1 MKKVYLLFTSIYLA
15 GVFLITLAIFSYHYY
30 SHRWDLIQ
38 NSIENA
44 ASLAKNGELSTP
56 NYFGAI
62 YLLYDSEDHLIRQF
76 SPSNSQ
82 GIQDFNISSCKKRLA
97 DQAYNFH
104 YGTAVFAYDHSS
116 RIVLISS
123 CPFIKNKMKAGTFV
137 MIRDLPNLYLYLGL
151 FFTVFTLIYLT
162 VFLSFYYID
171 QKKKQ
176 LEKREKMY
184 LADMNHELKSP
195 ISSIRCLMEAIL
207 DGYVTNEE
215 KLYQYYEIILTET
228 SRLEA
233 TIQEILELSSL
244 FEKKIQKEAVS
255 AEQIFKEILLR
266 YSTIGEDQGIVFLF
280 PDVTQLPTLN
290 TNPKLMSRALDLLL
304 HNAFKFTPEG
314 GSVTLTIYTVE
325 KHLIIH
331 LKDSG
336 CGISPKALPHIF
348 ERFYQVDSSH
358 DASGSGLGLSI
369 VKAIMDELQESI
381 QVFSEPDKGTEF
393 IFTISLS

>member
-215 KLYQYYEIILTET
+215 KLYQYYEMILTET

-325 KHLIIH
+325 IK
-331 LKDSG
+331 
-336 CGISPKALPHIF
+336 
-348 ERFYQVDSSH
+348 
-358 DASGSGLGLSI
+358 
-369 VKAIMDELQESI
+369 
-381 QVFSEPDKGTEF
+381 
-393 IFTISLS
+393 

>member
-82 GIQDFNISSCKKRLA
+82 GIQDFNISSCKKKLA
-97 DQAYNFH
+97 DKTYDLR
-104 YGTAVFAYDHSS
+104 YGTAVFAYDHST

-123 CPFIKNKMKAGTFV
+123 CPFFKNKMRAGTFV
-137 MIRDLPNLYLYLGL
+137 MIRDLPNIFLYLVI

-162 VFLSFYYID
+162 VFLSFRYID
-171 QKKKQ
+171 KKKSE

-195 ISSIRCLMEAIL
+195 ITSIRSLMEAIL
-207 DGYVTNEE
+207 DGYVTDEE
-215 KLYQYYEIILTET
+215 KLYQYYEMILTET

-233 TIQEILELSSL
+233 AIQEILELSSL

-255 AEQIFKEILLR
+255 AEQVFKEILFR

-280 PDVTQLPTLN
+280 PDITQLPSLK
-290 TNPKLMSRALDLLL
+290 TNQKLMSRALDLLL
-304 HNAFKFTPEG
+304 HNTFKFTPEG
-314 GSVTLTIYTVE
+314 GSIILSIYTE
-325 KHLIIH
+325 QKHLTLH
-331 LKDSG
+331 LKDNG
-336 CGISPKALPHIF
+336 CGIPPQALPHIF

-358 DASGSGLGLSI
+358 NASGSGLGLSI
-369 VKAIMDELQESI
+369 VKTIMDELQESI
-381 QVFSEPDKGTEF
+381 QVFSEPNKGTEF